1 MTERERRELLRA
13 LLPEL
18 ETGAIDSVEAL
29 AAVWAAAG
37 GTLEELRQEITA
49 YYRGMPNIDASGMAG
64 RDIVAWFVDSHRP
77 GAQAAVPSSSANYAA
92 ATPTAP
98 SEPGPVKRF
107 FTDTLPSLFPPVS
120 GAWDDAKD
128 AARGFAGL
136 FPPLGGALDDAR
148 DLVNRVAPGG
158 GPGKLPFFESPV
170 NTPVADPDLSNLP
183 DGHDNYMGF
192 MGPVAGRPTVPNP
205 RFDPQGPPNDLAWTD
220 DPVGPQGPPNDLA
233 WGDGLT
239 PSPGPDAAAGARDAR
254 HYDPDA
260 DMAIILQRV
269 LERMG
274 NIPREF
280 NYTPDYGD
288 ITTSQ
293 DELLEFLQS
302 TKGRLDDHAE
312 HTQRTQETVT
322 EAAQLMGSTVTDA
335 SALARYSAHLHSPYV
350 QAKAQMMGITSEEYD
365 AVRQTAVGRMYEI
378 DAEAKRLADEFEKAG
393 LDMLHQ
399 YETGAIQDEFEIRMT
414 ELDALALRDAFEA
427 DDAAYETAK
436 REMELRHT
444 QASLALTAQMASFID
459 TLGG

>member
-1 MTERERRELLRA
+1 MTGGDLVDKQEQRRVFEA
-13 LLPEL
+13 MLPEL
-18 ETGAIDSVEAL
+18 KSGAIGSVAQFVG
-29 AAVWAAAG
+29 VWVAAG
-37 GTLEELRQEITA
+37 GTVDELKEMIEG
-49 YYRGMPNIDASGMAG
+49 YAG
-64 RDIVAWFVDSHRP
+64 LYPGSQVHGEGGKDLIRWFVSRHLPEDAGP
-77 GAQAAVPSSSANYAA
+77 GDWERRGWPAAFDDPVGAA
-92 ATPTAP
+92 
-98 SEPGPVKRF
+98 KNF
-107 FTDTLPSLFPPVS
+107 FTETLPNAHG
-120 GAWDDAKD
+120 GAFGAFGDM
-128 AARGFAGL
+128 GL
-136 FPPLGGALDDAR
+136 SFPPLGGAADDVR
-148 DLVNRVAPGG
+148 DLVNKAAPT
-158 GPGKLPFFESPV
+158 GPRGKLPFFESPV
-170 NTPVADPDLSNLP
+170 NEPVADPDLSGLP
-183 DGHDNYMGF
+183 EGPHHNYMDY

-365 AVRQTAVGRMYEI
+365 AVRQTAVGRMHEI

-427 DDAAYETAK
+427 DDAAYEAAK

-444 QASLALTAQMASFID
+444 QASLALTAQMASFTD